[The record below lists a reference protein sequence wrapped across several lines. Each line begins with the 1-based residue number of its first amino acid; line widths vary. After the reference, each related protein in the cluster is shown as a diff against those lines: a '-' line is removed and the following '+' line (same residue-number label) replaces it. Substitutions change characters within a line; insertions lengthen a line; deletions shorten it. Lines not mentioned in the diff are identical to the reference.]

1 MLRCAR
7 TAALLLLVVLSR
19 AVPAYGG
26 AEDKVLHVLFGLSA
40 SLLASAVAA
49 PLLATDQ
56 DPDDDVRDALLTAG
70 VGLGAAVAAGLLKE
84 ALDLAGFGNPE
95 WLDLAATAAGG
106 LAASA
111 AVFAL
116 SVWSGEPPRVGMV
129 AGASACFGLVIAFP
143 VGESLFSR
151 LFSRSSRSSRRSRPS
166 SGRSSAPP
174 TPVRIPC
181 PARWG
186 CCCASG

>member
-1 MLRCAR
+1 MPCPPRA
-7 TAALLLLVVLSR
+7 AALLLLVVLSR
-19 AVPAYGG
+19 PVTAYEG
-26 AEDKVLHVLFGLSA
+26 AEDKVLHVLFGLST

-49 PLLATDQ
+49 PLLAADQ
-56 DPDDDVRDALLTAG
+56 DPDDGVRDALLTAG

-95 WLDLAATAAGG
+95 WLDLAATVGGG
-106 LAASA
+106 LAAST

-116 SVWSGEPPRVGMV
+116 SVWSGEPPRAGRV

-151 LFSRSSRSSRRSRPS
+151 LISRSSRRSRPS
-166 SGRSSAPP
+166 SGRSSVPP

-186 CCCASG
+186 CRCASG